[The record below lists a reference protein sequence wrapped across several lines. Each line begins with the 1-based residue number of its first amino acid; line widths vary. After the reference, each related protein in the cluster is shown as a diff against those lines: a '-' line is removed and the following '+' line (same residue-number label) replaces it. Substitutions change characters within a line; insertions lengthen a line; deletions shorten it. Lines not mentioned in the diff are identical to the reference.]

1 MSKCR
6 STLQQYFLSVKR
18 SGKQHKISY
27 QLLSTSWGG
36 WDEGFV
42 EYKLTCHW
50 KQWQALASPL
60 RQVKMLEIL
69 VHSSIRWLAQAPL
82 YLELRAGLQ
91 SWTEHT
97 HLKSRNQEFFAK
109 GAWEGKNNATLN
121 TLVYPKESGKKISKS
136 STQGAAKEARDHTII
151 DRSCMFCTVWE
162 TFGHNLGLNHNLGMG
177 FRRGFKTDLSRER
190 AQLRDG
196 GVTNCG
202 QFGKISA
209 RPLSLFLSWTEFIVS
224 VVLQV

>member
-1 MSKCR
+1 MQVDFATMCCFSQEIKKTTQNFNFVWR
-6 STLQQYFLSVKR
+6 IRGLLNTNWPVNAKTMTSPGKSTPP
-18 SGKQHKISY
+18 GENA
-27 QLLSTSWGG
+27 
-36 WDEGFV
+36 WDSCAKFNYVVG
-42 EYKLTCHW
+42 
-50 KQWQALASPL
+50 S
-60 RQVKMLEIL
+60 
-69 VHSSIRWLAQAPL
+69 AQAPL

-91 SWTEHT
+91 SLTEHT
-97 HLKSRNQEFFAK
+97 HLKSRNQEFFAM
-109 GAWEGKNNATLN
+109 GPWEGKNNATLK

-162 TFGHNLGLNHNLGMG
+162 TFSHNLGLNHNLGMG
-177 FRRGFKTDLSRER
+177 FRRDFKTDLSRER

-209 RPLSLFLSWTEFIVS
+209 RALSLFLSWTEFIVS
-224 VVLQV
+224 VVLQM

>member
-1 MSKCR
+1 MRGLLNTNWPVIANNDEPWQVHSAKRKCLR
-6 STLQQYFLSVKR
+6 FLCKV
-18 SGKQHKISY
+18 
-27 QLLSTSWGG
+27 QLGG
-36 WDEGFV
+36 WLRPRFTKSLGQASVLERVYTFEIKQSRICEQRSARRQKQRYV
-42 EYKLTCHW
+42 EYFGK
-50 KQWQALASPL
+50 PERV
-60 RQVKMLEIL
+60 RQKF
-69 VHSSIRWLAQAPL
+69 P
-82 YLELRAGLQ
+82 
-91 SWTEHT
+91 
-97 HLKSRNQEFFAK
+97 
-109 GAWEGKNNATLN
+109 
-121 TLVYPKESGKKISKS
+121 KS

-177 FRRGFKTDLSRER
+177 FRRDFKTDLSRER

-224 VVLQV
+224 VVLQM

>member
-1 MSKCR
+1 MSNCR

-50 KQWQALASPL
+50 KQWRALASPL

-82 YLELRAGLQ
+82 HLELRADEQ
-91 SWTEHT
+91 T
-97 HLKSRNQEFFAK
+97 HLKSRIFDQRSARRQEQRYVEYFGLPEK
-109 GAWEGKNNATLN
+109 VRQKNF
-121 TLVYPKESGKKISKS
+121 SKS

-177 FRRGFKTDLSRER
+177 FRRDFKTDLSRER

-224 VVLQV
+224 VVLQM